1 MGRGRKA
8 AKDEAELVRFGV
20 SIPREL
26 IEKFDELQAE
36 RGLLNRSESIR
47 ELIRGNLAQE
57 DWKAGDGQQAA
68 TLMLLLDVQK
78 PEAQKRVMECQREI
92 GAAVVSSLHAR
103 LSPREEVWVL
113 VLRGTG
119 AELRNYTNTL
129 LSVKGVVLAKLLA
142 TGKLSG

>member
-1 MGRGRKA
+1 MKQGRKA
-8 AKDEAELVRFGV
+8 AKAESELVRFGV
-20 SIPREL
+20 SVPRDL
-26 IEKFDELQAE
+26 IEKFDELQAG
-36 RGLLNRSESIR
+36 RGLANRSECIR

-78 PEAQKRVMECQREI
+78 PEAQKHVVDYQREM

-119 AELRNYTNTL
+119 AELRAHADAL
-129 LSVKGVVLAKLLA
+129 LAVKGVVLGKLLA
-142 TGKLSG
+142 TGKLNI

>member
-1 MGRGRKA
+1 MKQGRKA
-8 AKDEAELVRFGV
+8 AKAESDLVRFGV
-20 SIPREL
+20 SVPRDL
-26 IEKFDELQAE
+26 IEKFDELQAG
-36 RGLLNRSESIR
+36 RGLVNRSESIR

-57 DWKAGDGQQAA
+57 DWKVGDGQQAA

-78 PEAQKRVMECQREI
+78 PEAQKRVIECQREM

-103 LSPREEVWVL
+103 LSAREEVWVL

-119 AELRNYTNTL
+119 AELRAYADTL
-129 LSVKGVVLAKLLA
+129 LAVKGVVMARLLA